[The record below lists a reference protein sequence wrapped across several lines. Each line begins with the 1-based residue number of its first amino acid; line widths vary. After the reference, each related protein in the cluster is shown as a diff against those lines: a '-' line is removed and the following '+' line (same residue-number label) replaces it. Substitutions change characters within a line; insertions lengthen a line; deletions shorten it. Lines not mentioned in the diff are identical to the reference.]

1 MNFLAIDI
9 GTTTM
14 KAGVFNLQ
22 GDMLAY
28 ASQEGQLVSNPGQDF
43 YWQNTK
49 QAIVKCLDKLEAS
62 SKSQIRAM
70 SISSHTDTLFS
81 LDRNG
86 KDIIPVIPWLNQE
99 GEQEK
104 QEVMKNFNP
113 QSMFSITGQPAPSN
127 VFFGIRAYSLVKK
140 HPRLV
145 KRVWKFMQVM
155 DFILFKLTGK
165 AVGEPTVY
173 DGSYLF
179 DINNHRY
186 YEPLLEFMGMDKNQ
200 LPDIVP
206 SGTNLGNLKEE
217 VAGSLGLP
225 SGIQVIVGAMD
236 QNCSSLGAGNIGQN
250 MVTVTSGTV
259 LAAMVNIDK
268 PIFDQEVKMPVYNQI
283 AEQSYCL
290 LAWSPSGGLFLKWF
304 KDNFFQSLKNR
315 DAADNIYGYMD
326 NLAQEIEAGSQGL
339 ITLPFIAGAMTPF
352 NNDRAKGIFF
362 GISLKHNIGHFIR
375 SIMESNA
382 FMLKLYLELFKKI
395 GIAINEVRIIGG
407 GSNSNLW
414 NQITADVT
422 KLTVRTVKNSQASL
436 LGAAM
441 IAAVGSGYYQDYSQ
455 AARSMVKTGKEY
467 RPEHRL
473 FEVYEYNY
481 DKFLKIY
488 KNNIN
493 IF

>member
-1 MNFLAIDI
+1 
-9 GTTTM
+9 
-14 KAGVFNLQ
+14 
-22 GDMLAY
+22 
-28 ASQEGQLVSNPGQDF
+28 
-43 YWQNTK
+43 
-49 QAIVKCLDKLEAS
+49 
-62 SKSQIRAM
+62 
-70 SISSHTDTLFS
+70 
-81 LDRNG
+81 
-86 KDIIPVIPWLNQE
+86 
-99 GEQEK
+99 
-104 QEVMKNFNP
+104 
-113 QSMFSITGQPAPSN
+113 
-127 VFFGIRAYSLVKK
+127 
-140 HPRLV
+140 
-145 KRVWKFMQVM
+145 
-155 DFILFKLTGK
+155 
-165 AVGEPTVY
+165 
-173 DGSYLF
+173 
-179 DINNHRY
+179 
-186 YEPLLEFMGMDKNQ
+186 
-200 LPDIVP
+200 
-206 SGTNLGNLKEE
+206 
-217 VAGSLGLP
+217 
-225 SGIQVIVGAMD
+225 
-236 QNCSSLGAGNIGQN
+236 
-250 MVTVTSGTV
+250 
-259 LAAMVNIDK
+259 
-268 PIFDQEVKMPVYNQI
+268 
-283 AEQSYCL
+283 
-290 LAWSPSGGLFLKWF
+290 
-304 KDNFFQSLKNR
+304 
-315 DAADNIYGYMD
+315 MD